1 MGEMNK
7 IIAERYM
14 LVTALGEG
22 GMADVYLAVDTI
34 LNREVAIKILRGE
47 LGKDPVALLRFQ
59 REANAVSKL
68 NHPNVVDV
76 YDVGEYEGRHYIV
89 MEYVRGRTLKQ
100 LISQRGALQ
109 ADEAVNIMIQL
120 TSAVQHAHENNIIH
134 RDIKPQNVLVKDD
147 GTVKITDFGIAL
159 AHDAVQLTQTN
170 AVLGSAHYL
179 APETTRG
186 ETPTNQV
193 DIYALGIVFYELL
206 TGSVPFN

>member
-7 IIAERYM
+7 MIAERYM

-109 ADEAVNIMIQL
+109 ADK
-120 TSAVQHAHENNIIH
+120 
-134 RDIKPQNVLVKDD
+134 R
-147 GTVKITDFGIAL
+147 
-159 AHDAVQLTQTN
+159 
-170 AVLGSAHYL
+170 YL
-179 APETTRG
+179 
-186 ETPTNQV
+186 
-193 DIYALGIVFYELL
+193 
-206 TGSVPFN
+206 